1 MAMQDPEIMQ
11 MQQQMQM
18 MQQQAMQNPAMQQQ
32 LQQMQQQMMLVVEDK
47 VAQLTTQILQEL
59 APQFAMPNQEDP
71 LVGLRKEE
79 LDIKAA
85 DINRKASEGQQR
97 IDLERRR
104 IDNQEDIGDERLAA
118 QVAIADMKNDTA
130 QDRIDV
136 ARQQQ
141 MAKTAEN
148 MAKNFFGGR

>member
-1 MAMQDPEIMQ
+1 MGKIKIIFYLILIFIVYKGYVAFKDFEIG
-11 MQQQMQM
+11 
-18 MQQQAMQNPAMQQQ
+18 
-32 LQQMQQQMMLVVEDK
+32 VEDK

-59 APQFAMPNQEDP
+59 APQFAAPDQEDP